1 LRCEPTTFAQSAS
14 STDKP
19 LRKLDQHAPVGRVR
33 YLVECNDEPQTFN
46 DGHIDLIF
54 LEQPQQS
61 IAGRFVMACAHIKR
75 SSIELKM
82 PTREDDLRE
91 LTTSLSAAI
100 EKARRLDL
108 PTSAYVMSMALVE
121 VSQALKAIETGKED
135 DVGR

>member
-1 LRCEPTTFAQSAS
+1 MVLARTAS
-14 STDKP
+14 SLDEP

-33 YLVECNDEPQTFN
+33 DLVECNDEPQTFD
-46 DGHIDLIF
+46 DGHIDLIL
-54 LEQPQQS
+54 LEQPQQC

-91 LTTSLSAAI
+91 LVTSLSAAI

-108 PTSAYVMSMALVE
+108 PTSAYVLSMALVE
-121 VSQALKAIETGKED
+121 VSQALKAIEPDEED
-135 DVGR
+135 DVRR